1 MLDGLMRN
9 LSMDVTGV
17 AIPED
22 QRLIFFKCVKCVR
35 RNIEGQ
41 ISALDKDINIL
52 DRDINIHEDLKITPN
67 HKRSA
72 SPDTHN

>member
-9 LSMDVTGV
+9 LSMDVTRV
-17 AIPED
+17 TIPED
-22 QRLIFFKCVKCVR
+22 QRLIFFKCVRETV
-35 RNIEGQ
+35 EGQ

-67 HKRSA
+67 HKTPA